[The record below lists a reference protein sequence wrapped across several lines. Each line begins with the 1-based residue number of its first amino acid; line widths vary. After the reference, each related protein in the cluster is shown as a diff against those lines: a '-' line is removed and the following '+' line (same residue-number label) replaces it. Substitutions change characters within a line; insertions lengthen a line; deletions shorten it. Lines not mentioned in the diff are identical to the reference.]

1 MQLMKFVFSILV
13 PILSV
18 PGAFLAMSSVH
29 SAELNS
35 ALTQRIQA
43 LEISAE
49 QGQPEAQFEL
59 GNLYIIG
66 GEVTVD
72 LEKTLHWFTLAGE
85 QSNFN
90 AQYNLGVMYMN
101 GQGVEIDYEKAVSW
115 FRRAADQGDIVSQYS
130 LGAMYANGRGVE
142 RDLARAFKWF
152 GVAAASGDQNAQANL
167 VLFQEMLCYDQIV
180 DGQAMAKEWIEAFE
194 ANPDL

>member
-72 LEKTLHWFTLAGE
+72 LEKTLYWFTLAGE

-101 GQGVEIDYEKAVSW
+101 GQGVESC
-115 FRRAADQGDIVSQYS
+115 
-130 LGAMYANGRGVE
+130 
-142 RDLARAFKWF
+142 
-152 GVAAASGDQNAQANL
+152 
-167 VLFQEMLCYDQIV
+167 LFTLRIR
-180 DGQAMAKEWIEAFE
+180 
-194 ANPDL
+194 